1 MELSFIVVIIRSP
14 VSRLRIVMEPK
25 FDFNRSNF
33 SVDRSFQKRMLFKLT
48 KVSADSLSKLTQ
60 VEVNSFVESMFSP
73 QE

>member
-25 FDFNRSNF
+25 FDFNRPNF